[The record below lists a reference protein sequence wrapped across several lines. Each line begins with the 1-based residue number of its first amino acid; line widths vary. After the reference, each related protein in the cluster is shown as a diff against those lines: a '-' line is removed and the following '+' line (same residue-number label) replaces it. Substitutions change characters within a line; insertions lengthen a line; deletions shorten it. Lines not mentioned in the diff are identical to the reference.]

1 MCPSLFGIID
11 SYALMLIIG
20 VIFALF
26 LLFIYFKYKKVSN
39 NFILDLLFT
48 SIVSIFI
55 GVIFACLF
63 ENLYEFFEN
72 RETYKFTFG
81 MTFYGGLFGGSIT
94 FILMYIFFIKK
105 RNGKMMDKILIVAP
119 SSITLAHSL
128 GRIGCFLAG
137 CCYGKETNMWY
148 GIYFPSLEKTVI
160 PTQLYE
166 SIFLLILSIIFTI
179 IIFTTDFKYNM
190 IIYLISYSIW
200 RFFIEFLRDDP
211 RGGFVLS
218 MSPSQLRC
226 ILLLLLS
233 IPLFFFFKN
242 VIFKKEENK

>member
-1 MCPSLFGIID
+1 MCPKLFGIID

-26 LLFIYFKYKKVSN
+26 LAFTYFKYKKVSN

-48 SIVSIFI
+48 SVISIFM

-72 RETYKFTFG
+72 PDKYKFTFG
-81 MTFYGGLFGGSIT
+81 MTFYGGLFGGSVT
-94 FILMYIFFIKK
+94 FILMYLFFIKK
-105 RNGKMMDKILIVAP
+105 RNGRMMDKILIVAP

-148 GIYFPSLEKTVI
+148 GIYFPTLEKIVI
-160 PTQLYE
+160 PTQLFE
-166 SIFLLILSIIFTI
+166 SIFLLILSIVFTI
-179 IIFTTDFKYNM
+179 IIFKTNFKYNI

-200 RFFIEFLRDDP
+200 RFLIEFLRDDP
-211 RGGFVLS
+211 RGGFILG
-218 MSPSQLRC
+218 MSPSQFWC
-226 ILLLLLS
+226 IALLIFS
-233 IPLFFFFKN
+233 IPLFFFLKNVVFKN
-242 VIFKKEENK
+242 EESK